1 MKSSEAVRRGW
12 DIVALTI
19 RLLGMRGDI
28 NRGEVRRF
36 VPILRRH
43 AMRTDPEAYR
53 SLRMG
58 PRADLLTAPA
68 ELAAL
73 VRRSRGFQKEF
84 DTAEARRFRQHNLPA
99 LEEFRARTLALV
111 ADARRCPD
119 IDGIKA
125 TLGRLVEL
133 RGCIPPN
140 HPTQGVRWGREGT
153 EAVDAAIREVE
164 TLVASA
170 HPAARLAAV
179 AADVAQIRAHHAA
192 AAKRATARARKMCG
206 KGGRKPNNPN
216 LDRYAVMR
224 AMHARVKG
232 GLGRGAA
239 ARAVIRDYGARGQ
252 PIDSKPDTLCKQYRT
267 WLTRRTD

>member
-1 MKSSEAVRRGW
+1 MKPSEPARQGW
-12 DIVALTI
+12 QIVASAI

-43 AMRTDPEAYR
+43 AMRIDPEAYR

-84 DTAEARRFRQHNLPA
+84 DAAEARRFKQHDLPA
-99 LEEFRARTLALV
+99 LEQFRARVLALV
-111 ADARRCPD
+111 ADARRCSDPD
-119 IDGIKA
+119 ALKA
-125 TLGRLVEL
+125 MLGRLVEL
-133 RGCIPPN
+133 RGWIPEN
-140 HPTQGVRWGREGT
+140 HPTQGIRWGREGAET
-153 EAVDAAIREVE
+153 LDAAIRKVE
-164 TLVASA
+164 ALVAIA

-179 AADVAQIRAHHAA
+179 AEDVAQIRAHHAA
-192 AAKRATARARKMCG
+192 AAKRAFARARKMSG